1 MRPDA
6 CRKSAGGGNKRCGP
20 KGRDAREAGRET
32 QENESRERAECSA
45 QHGTEAGSG
54 CRTKLERAGDRE
66 RSNDETKH
74 ARDGRLPGRDEN
86 ALAERDAR
94 RTMMRARRAGRS
106 CGFSAAAENTRRRR
120 SWNRSRFR
128 QQIPDGWNTIH
139 GPAEQERRQQKTA
152 ALSCSRRVVVDRG
165 FEPLCR
171 A

>member
-20 KGRDAREAGRET
+20 KGRDAREAGREA
-32 QENESRERAECSA
+32 QENESGERAECSA

-106 CGFSAAAENTRRRR
+106 CGFSAAAENARHREDLASKAAFRHGFPTGGTRFTAP
-120 SWNRSRFR
+120 RSRSGDDKKRLYFR
-128 QQIPDGWNTIH
+128 TAVGW
-139 GPAEQERRQQKTA
+139 
-152 ALSCSRRVVVDRG
+152 
-165 FEPLCR
+165 
-171 A
+171 